1 LDLGSSFLLG
11 QLPPTIQIV
20 ATAALKRMWRNRN
33 RNRQVPDSGNHHD
46 AYEQRTAAF
55 CHG

>member
-1 LDLGSSFLLG
+1 M
-11 QLPPTIQIV
+11 V

-46 AYEQRTAAF
+46 ASEQRTAAF